1 MKKAEY
7 QFHSGETVREG
18 LVRIVGT
25 LIESALARIQQ
36 PHTHRAEDVH
46 QVRLTLKW
54 LRAVLWLIRPV
65 ISEADF
71 KQETERL
78 KKAAERLAFS
88 RDLTVARQTVGR
100 LLRALPEQQD
110 AAPFKLLQRSFARQA
125 PVQHPAAKRE
135 KALQLAASDLQ
146 ETKRFLQQLRLLSE
160 RWAALEPGLRE
171 VYRKGRSR
179 MRRALREGG
188 DQDFHDWRTE
198 AKYLY
203 YQLLMLASIRPKRMG
218 KRVKRLRALQNKLGL
233 DHDLII
239 LRHFLLE
246 APERYGGSWAVEQVM
261 PRLNRQSKELRKQCL
276 ALGQMLF
283 RQKPGKFVERL
294 GQHWQEWARSS
305 GQGPPESFAK
315 GSVNGIDSA

>member
-7 QFHSGETVREG
+7 QFHPDEAVGEG
-18 LVRIVGT
+18 LARIAGT
-25 LIESALARIQQ
+25 LIESALTRIQQ
-36 PHTHRAEDVH
+36 PRTNRAEDVH

-54 LRAVLWLIRPV
+54 LRAVLRLIRPV
-65 ISEADF
+65 IPETDF

-88 RDLTVARQTVGR
+88 RDLTVARQTVGK
-100 LLRALPEQQD
+100 LRRELPDQQD

-125 PVQHPAAKRE
+125 PVQHPAAQRE

-146 ETKRFLQQLRLLSE
+146 EAERFWQQLRLSSE
-160 RWAALEPGLRE
+160 GWPALEPGLRE
-171 VYRKGRSR
+171 VYRKGRNR
-179 MRRALREGG
+179 LRRARREGQ

-198 AKYLY
+198 AKCLY
-203 YQLLMLASIRPKRMG
+203 YQLFMLEPIRSGRLG

-246 APERYGGSWAVEQVM
+246 APERYGGSWAAEQVL
-261 PRLNRQSKELRKQCL
+261 PRLDRQSNELRKQCL

-294 GQHWQEWARSS
+294 GQHWQDWARGG
-305 GQGPPESFAK
+305 GQG
-315 GSVNGIDSA
+315 